1 MNEFLI
7 YSIIAG
13 VVIVSSLCPLGCIVL
28 WRRIP
33 YFGDAIAH
41 SSILG
46 IVLGLMLNINITIA
60 IILVSMVFAILLI
73 LLHKEA
79 ISDILIV
86 IFSYGFL
93 SLGLFMIPFII
104 SNTQVDIFSYLFGDI
119 LLVDDA
125 EIKLSLIC
133 SIFVLLWIFFR
144 WKKLLLISINEDLAV
159 VEGIN
164 LKRINLEFMLIT
176 AFMIAVSIK
185 IVGVML
191 IAAMLIIPSTAARNL
206 STSPVQMLFF
216 SIAIGIMAVSVGI
229 ISSYMIDSPSGPSII
244 LSSLMLYVLSLIFK
258 SKRA

>member
-33 YFGDAIAH
+33 YLGDAIAH

-46 IVLGLMLNINITIA
+46 IVLGLILNINITIA
-60 IILVSMVFAILLI
+60 VVLMSMMFAVLLI

-93 SLGLFMIPFII
+93 ALGLFIIPFII

-125 EIKLSLIC
+125 EIKLSLLC
-133 SIFVLLWIFFR
+133 SVFVLLWIFFR
-144 WKKLLLISINEDLAV
+144 WKKLLLISINEDLAI

-164 LKRINLEFMLIT
+164 LKRMNLEFMLIT

-185 IVGVML
+185 VVGVML
-191 IAAMLIIPSTAARNL
+191 IAAMLVIPSTTARNI
-206 STSPVQMLFF
+206 STSPLQMLGF
-216 SIAIGIMAVSVGI
+216 SVVIGVIAVSVGI
-229 ISSYMIDSPSGPSII
+229 MGSYTLDSPSGPSII
-244 LSSLMLYVLSLIFK
+244 LASLALYILSLILK